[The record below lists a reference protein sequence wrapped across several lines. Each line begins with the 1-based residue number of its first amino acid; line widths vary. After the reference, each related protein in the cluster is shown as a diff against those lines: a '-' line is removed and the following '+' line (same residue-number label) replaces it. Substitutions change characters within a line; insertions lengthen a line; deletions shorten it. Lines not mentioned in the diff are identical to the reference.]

1 MIYMASF
8 RVLSGSSLCLDFD
21 QFRVTAPLTEQ
32 SNVSR
37 EGNVLNYV
45 SNAYYMVTANGFGIV
60 STEIGQMLLV
70 AYDGKVT
77 KGKEFFPL

>member
-37 EGNVLNYV
+37 EGNVLNYLRR
-45 SNAYYMVTANGFGIV
+45 MRI
-60 STEIGQMLLV
+60 I
-70 AYDGKVT
+70 
-77 KGKEFFPL
+77 